1 MFHRQQG
8 FTLVE
13 LLVVIAII
21 AILAA
26 ILFPVFAK
34 AREKGRQA
42 SCINN
47 QRQLAI
53 AILTFAQ
60 DHDEMLPAGEEVW
73 ASIDLPPKI
82 FVCPSAGKAVKN
94 AYIYN
99 GMVAGA
105 ALGGIAKEAETFL
118 TADGTGMSRLK
129 ERHTGKLVAS
139 FADGHV
145 ELLKAAELFVTG
157 TVYECGDE
165 DILGIS
171 TPQYNTP
178 VAISGMTDVRAVSA
192 GFYFDL
198 AVQADGTV
206 WGWGVC
212 MYGQLDDVIPPDFH
226 TPVQVCGLTGVT
238 AVAAG
243 SVHSLA
249 LKEDGTVWAWGWNYR
264 GQLGDGSTTD
274 HLTPVQ
280 VCDLTGVTAIAA
292 YGFSCHSLALKRDGT
307 VWAWGGNSKGQ
318 LGDGSTTN
326 RLTPVQVR
334 DLTGVTAISGGGHH
348 SLALKA
354 DGTAWAWGYNWD
366 GELGDG
372 TNTDRLTPV
381 QVRNLTGVLALSGGA
396 YDSLFL
402 VKNP

>member
-1 MFHRQQG
+1 
-8 FTLVE
+8 
-13 LLVVIAII
+13 
-21 AILAA
+21 
-26 ILFPVFAK
+26 
-34 AREKGRQA
+34 
-42 SCINN
+42 
-47 QRQLAI
+47 
-53 AILTFAQ
+53 
-60 DHDEMLPAGEEVW
+60 
-73 ASIDLPPKI
+73 
-82 FVCPSAGKAVKN
+82 
-94 AYIYN
+94 
-99 GMVAGA
+99 
-105 ALGGIAKEAETFL
+105 
-118 TADGTGMSRLK
+118 
-129 ERHTGKLVAS
+129 
-139 FADGHV
+139 
-145 ELLKAAELFVTG
+145 
-157 TVYECGDE
+157 
-165 DILGIS
+165 
-171 TPQYNTP
+171 
-178 VAISGMTDVRAVSA
+178 
-192 GFYFDL
+192 
-198 AVQADGTV
+198 
-206 WGWGVC
+206 
-212 MYGQLDDVIPPDFH
+212 
-226 TPVQVCGLTGVT
+226 
-238 AVAAG
+238 
-243 SVHSLA
+243 
-249 LKEDGTVWAWGWNYR
+249 VWAWGWNYR